1 MSSIEVRSLSVSLG
15 GRDILN
21 DVTISVSSG
30 GWLGVIGPNGAGK
43 TTLLRAI
50 AGLVP
55 ASGEVFLDDV
65 PAASMRPR
73 DRARR
78 IAIVAQRPVLPG
90 AMTVADYVL
99 LGRTPHIAYLDVE
112 TRSDLDIAAT
122 ALERLDIG
130 SFADRPL
137 GTLSG
142 GEQQRV
148 VLARALAQAAPAL
161 LLDEGTNA
169 LDVGSQQ
176 EVLELVSELRESDG
190 ITVVSAMH
198 DLTLASQY
206 AESVALLGG
215 GRIVAAGTPENV
227 IREDLIASHY
237 GADVRVARTEDGLV
251 VFPVRRRAAR
261 DMVGEARP

>member
-1 MSSIEVRSLSVSLG
+1 VTAIEVRGLSVTLA
-15 GRDILN
+15 GREILR
-21 DVTISVSSG
+21 DVWLSVPSG

-55 ASGEVFLDDV
+55 STGDVVLDGER
-65 PAASMRPR
+65 AATLRPR
-73 DRARR
+73 IRAQRV
-78 IAIVAQRPVLPG
+78 AIVSQRPVLPD

-99 LGRTPHIAYLDVE
+99 LGRTPHIAYLDAE
-112 TRSDLDIAAT
+112 TRSDLDVAAA
-122 ALERLDIG
+122 ALERLG
-130 SFADRPL
+130 VGAFAERTL

-148 VLARALAQAAPAL
+148 VLARALAQAAPVL

-176 EVLELVSELRESDG
+176 QVLELVSDLREQDG

-198 DLTLASQY
+198 DLTLAAQY
-206 AESVALLGG
+206 AEEVALLGA
-215 GRIVAAGTPENV
+215 GRIVAAGAPEDV
-227 IREDLIASHY
+227 IREELIAAHY
-237 GADVRVARTEDGLV
+237 GADVRVSHTEDGIIV
-251 VFPVRRRAAR
+251 SPVRRRATKR
-261 DMVGEARP
+261 VTR

>member
-1 MSSIEVRSLSVSLG
+1 MSAIEVRSLSVSLG
-15 GRDILN
+15 GREILC
-21 DVTISVSSG
+21 DVSVSVASG

-55 ASGEVFLDDV
+55 STGEVLLDGV
-65 PAASMRPR
+65 AAGALRPR

-78 IAIVAQRPVLPG
+78 VAIVAQRPLLPA

-99 LGRTPHIAYLDVE
+99 LGRTPHISYLDTE
-112 TRSDLDIAAT
+112 TRSDLEASAA
-122 ALERLDIG
+122 ALRRLDVRDF
-130 SFADRPL
+130 SDRPL

-176 EVLELVSELRESDG
+176 QVLELVSELRETDG
-190 ITVVSAMH
+190 LTVISAMH
-198 DLTLASQY
+198 DLTLAAQY
-206 AESVALLGG
+206 PQTVALLAA
-215 GRIVAAGTPENV
+215 GRIVATGSPDGV
-227 IREDLIASHY
+227 IREDLVRAHY
-237 GADVRVARTEDGLV
+237 GAEVRVMRTDDGIFV
-251 VFPVRRRAAR
+251 HPVRTRAGSR
-261 DMVGEARP
+261 EVGR